1 VREKLPYQRATWVGE
16 NPGSDLGSLVAFVGV
31 IATSFA
37 ASLVVALMTRR
48 MGDSLFHGLNL
59 VYAWGAWWYQ
69 TVNVNGYYVP
79 GQHVNHL
86 TAYGDSV
93 VHAIWV
99 TWGVGLFLALAAYI
113 ALNRLTS
120 PRSKEAIRS
129 HKDSARM
136 ATIDDY
142 YKKGFLAKK

>member
-1 VREKLPYQRATWVGE
+1 MSDDLPYRRATWVGE
-16 NPGSDLGSLVAFVGV
+16 NPGSDLGSLVGLVLV
-31 IATSFA
+31 VATSFA
-37 ASLVVALMTRR
+37 ASFVVALMTHR
-48 MGDSLFHGLNL
+48 MGDSLFRGLNL
-59 VYAWGAWWYQ
+59 VYAWGAWWFQ

-86 TAYGDSV
+86 TAYGWAV
-93 VHAIWV
+93 VHGIWI

-113 ALNRLTS
+113 ALNRITS

-136 ATIDDY
+136 ATAADY
-142 YKKGFLAKK
+142 RKKGMLAK